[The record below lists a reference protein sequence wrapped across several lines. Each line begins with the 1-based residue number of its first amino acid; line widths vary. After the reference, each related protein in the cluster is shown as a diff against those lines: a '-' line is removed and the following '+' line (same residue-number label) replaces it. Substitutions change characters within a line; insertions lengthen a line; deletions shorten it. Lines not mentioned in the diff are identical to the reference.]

1 MRRPPRRRR
10 ARWHGAPAGLAA
22 AAVLL
27 LAGCGSGSGEAGP
40 PPGGSRVSV
49 TAPDP
54 ATEPAG
60 GFGPPVAVRAL
71 GGTPLRVTLLR
82 VLDPVEVA
90 GTAPRPAEGHRY
102 VAAELRI
109 TDRGAE
115 PHRETPADG
124 TTLLDASGTEWAA
137 GTRDVVGPGFGSAT
151 IGPGASRS
159 GWVTF
164 EPPRGARPIR
174 LRFVADGGFGGA
186 AEWRLP

>member
-1 MRRPPRRRR
+1 MTRSHRRRR
-10 ARWHGAPAGLAA
+10 ALRHRASAGCVAA
-22 AAVLL
+22 AILA
-27 LAGCGSGSGEAGP
+27 LAGCGSGSGGGGP

-54 ATEPAG
+54 ATEPSG

-71 GGTPLRVTLLR
+71 GGEPLGVTLLR

-90 GTAPRPAEGHRY
+90 GTVPPPAEGHRY
-102 VAAELRI
+102 VGAELRVS
-109 TDRGAE
+109 DRGAE

-124 TTLLDASGTEWAA
+124 TTLIDASGAEWAA
-137 GTRDVVGPGFGSAT
+137 GTREVVGPGFGSAT
-151 IGPGASRS
+151 IGPGASRT

-164 EPPRGARPIR
+164 EVPGRARPIL